1 MMTQSKISINHPL
14 SRKLDGES
22 VATTTNLPTISMA
35 MADQHHDKQGMVTS
49 HKVRKDFRVELSLI
63 YNILSRNKQSNFY
76 TVKQILKFV
85 VKVNVEQGK
94 YYC

>member
-49 HKVRKDFRVELSLI
+49 HKVRKDFTVELSLI
-63 YNILSRNKQSNFY
+63 YNILSRNKQSNFLY
-76 TVKQILKFV
+76 SETDIKICCKS
-85 VKVNVEQGK
+85 
-94 YYC
+94 